1 MLKFVK
7 GIMIMEKFTF
17 IIVLSIIFFVICSL
31 LVKLIKHDT
40 WISFKLALKLALV
53 NDAFP
58 LFIGIT
64 SGVCTAIL
72 LCLARTN

>member
-7 GIMIMEKFTF
+7 GIIIMEKFAF
-17 IIVLSIIFFVICSL
+17 IIVSSIIFFVICSL

-40 WISFKLALKLALV
+40 WISFKLALV

-64 SGVCTAIL
+64 SGVCTAIF

>member
-7 GIMIMEKFTF
+7 GIMIMEKFAEKFTF

-40 WISFKLALKLALV
+40 WISFKLALV
-53 NDAFP
+53 NGAFP
-58 LFIGIT
+58 LFVGIT
-64 SGVCTAIL
+64 SGVCTAIF